1 MRARK
6 LDCVPGMTVQGLLD
20 FTRLG
25 LTVHGGREGLD
36 APVRWAHVSE
46 LEDPLPFLEGGELIL
61 TGGVPISS
69 RSAQQVEYLRRLQ
82 AGGVAGLIVSQGPN
96 APRLTRRAIE
106 EADRLRFP
114 LLELP
119 VETPYIDVVKL
130 VAAANEQETHQRLMK
145 HLQIFETLQAY
156 QAAAVPLREF
166 IRMLSDVS
174 GFDLYAASPAGK
186 SILPGVPVPPDGLDV
201 PPEAAANG
209 SSAVPGGYCLPVIV
223 TGRVAARLVALRR
236 DTDQPAGFAAAQHLT
251 TVLGVALRDL
261 YQRREAVRREGAEVL
276 SDLLNGG
283 SGADAASKLVERGF
297 EPMKDVVF
305 AVIRSR
311 GDEGFDNAE
320 IHHRLC
326 DRQLPSLLITRDDL
340 LAVVPDTDEARAAID
355 DIDSDVAVGVSAPF
369 SPGAN
374 LTVPWRQARWSLE
387 RAVARR
393 ERVVRY
399 APTDTAGEWLP
410 LDRGLLAGV
419 VDDIVGPVVR
429 YDEAHGSELIG
440 SLRVLFRH
448 DRRMKAASEELGV
461 HHHTLAYRMRTV
473 ERLSGRSLKDLQGL
487 VDLWLSMK
495 ALDVLLEE
503 QQT

>member
-1 MRARK
+1 
-6 LDCVPGMTVQGLLD
+6 MTVRGLLD

-25 LTVHGGREGLD
+25 LTVHGGREGMD

-46 LEDPLPFLEGGELIL
+46 LEDPLPFLDGGELIL
-61 TGGVPISS
+61 TGGVPISGK
-69 RSAQQVEYLRRLQ
+69 SAQQVEYLRRLQ
-82 AGGVAGLIVSQGPN
+82 AGGVAGLIVSQGPH

-119 VETPYIDVVKL
+119 VETPYIDIVKL

-156 QAAAVPLREF
+156 QAAAVPLPDF
-166 IRMLSDVS
+166 VRMLSDVS
-174 GFDLYAASPAGK
+174 GFDLYASSPAGRP
-186 SILPGVPVPPDGLDV
+186 ILQGLPIPPDGLV
-201 PPEAAANG
+201 VSAEAAANG
-209 SSAVPGGYCLPVIV
+209 SSAVPGGYSLPMIV
-223 TGRVAARLVALRR
+223 NGREAARLVALRR
-236 DTDQPAGFAAAQHLT
+236 GDDRSPGFAAAQHVT

-261 YQRREAVRREGAEVL
+261 YQRREATHREGAEVL

-283 SGADAASKLVERGF
+283 SGADVAARMVGHGF
-297 EPMKDVVF
+297 EPMKNLIVT
-305 AVIRSR
+305 AIRST
-311 GDEGFDNAE
+311 DEGFDNAE

-326 DRQLPSLLITRDDL
+326 DRHLPSLLIARGDL
-340 LAVVPDTDEARAAID
+340 LAVVPETEEALSAIEGVD
-355 DIDSDVAVGVSAPF
+355 ADIAVGVSSPF

-387 RAVARR
+387 RAIARQ
-393 ERVVRY
+393 ERLVLY
-399 APTDTAGEWLP
+399 APTDAAGEWLP
-410 LDRGLLAGV
+410 LDRSLLAGV

-429 YDEAHGSELIG
+429 YDEANGSELIK

-448 DRRMKAASEELGV
+448 DRRMKSAALELGV
-461 HHHTLAYRMRTV
+461 HQHTLAYRMRTV
-473 ERLSGRSLKDLQGL
+473 ERLTDRSLKELQGL

-495 ALDVLLEE
+495 ALDVLLDE
-503 QQT
+503 QES

>member
-1 MRARK
+1 
-6 LDCVPGMTVQGLLD
+6 MTVQGLLD

-25 LTVHGGREGLD
+25 LTVHGGRDGLD

-61 TGGVPISS
+61 TGGLPLSNKAS
-69 RSAQQVEYLRRLQ
+69 QQVEYLRRLH
-82 AGGVAGLIVSQGPN
+82 AGGVAGLMVSHGPH
-96 APRLTRRAIE
+96 APRLTRRMID

-119 VETPYIDVVKL
+119 TETPYIDVVKL
-130 VAAANEQETHQRLMK
+130 VAAANEQDTHQRLMK

-174 GFDLYAASPAGK
+174 GFDLYAASPAGM
-186 SILPGVPVPPDGLDV
+186 SILPGISTPPDGLAV
-201 PPEAAANG
+201 PAEAAANG
-209 SSAVPGGYCLPVIV
+209 SSAVPGGYSLPVIV
-223 TGRVAARLVALRR
+223 TGRIAARLVALRR
-236 DTDQPAGFAAAQHLT
+236 GTDQPTGFAAAQHLT

-261 YQRREAVRREGAEVL
+261 YQRREAMRREGAEVL

-283 SGADAASKLVERGF
+283 SGADVATKLVERGF
-297 EPMKDVVF
+297 EPMKDVV
-305 AVIRSR
+305 VTVVRS
-311 GDEGFDNAE
+311 GEDERFDKAE

-326 DRQLPSLLITRDDL
+326 DRQLPSLLITRGDL
-340 LAVVPDTDEARAAID
+340 LAVVPNTDEALAAIKD
-355 DIDSDVAVGVSAPF
+355 VDFDVAVGVSTPF
-369 SPGAN
+369 TPGAN

-410 LDRGLLAGV
+410 LDRGLLTGV

-429 YDEAHGSELIG
+429 YDSAHGSELIR

-448 DRRMKAASEELGV
+448 DRRMKPAAEELGV
-461 HHHTLAYRMRTV
+461 HHHTLAYRMGTV
-473 ERLSGRSLKDLQGL
+473 ERLTGRSLKDLQGL

-503 QQT
+503 QED